1 MRKPIAL
8 ALSAAL
14 ALAPVAEAAA
24 QQGRGDRLSLIR
36 DAEIEATIRAYAQPV
51 FAAAGVPVGAIK
63 VHIVADDR
71 LNAFVAGGRHMF
83 INTGLLAR
91 ADHAGQVIAVIA
103 HETGHIVGGHLV
115 RLYRELED
123 AQVRAIIAMIL
134 SAAAA
139 VAARDGRAAVAGQ
152 SLGMRII
159 EGTFYQ
165 FTRSQEAAADQFGLT
180 VLDRMGVS
188 ARGLA
193 EFLDVLRQQETMLVA
208 RQDPYVR
215 THPLTA
221 ERLEEVRR
229 HMARSPHT
237 NAPLPARFQIQHARM
252 RAKLV
257 GFLLPPERVYELYR
271 GREKSLEAR
280 YALAVAFHRDART
293 ADALQLIDGL
303 IKEMPADP
311 YFHELR
317 GQILHESG
325 RPREAIAAYERAAK
339 ALPNEPLVRV
349 DLAKAQLAANDPALD
364 RAALAHLKEAVRRDD
379 TNPEGWRQL
388 SIAYGRVGELGESA
402 LANAE
407 FFYLVG
413 SLPDLRAAIARA
425 ERLLKPG
432 TPSWQRLED
441 LKTQVAQIRE
451 DRRR

>member
-1 MRKPIAL
+1 MKKPLAF

-14 ALAPVAEAAA
+14 ALAPAAEAAA
-24 QQGRGDRLSLIR
+24 QHGRGDRLSLIR
-36 DAEIEATIRAYAQPV
+36 DAEIEATIRAYAMPV
-51 FAAAGVPVGAIK
+51 FAAAGVPTGAIK
-63 VHIVADDR
+63 VHLVADDR
-71 LNAFVAGGRHMF
+71 LNAFVAGGSHMF

-115 RLYRELED
+115 RLYRELQD
-123 AQVRAIIAMIL
+123 AQIRAIIATIL

-152 SLGMRII
+152 SLGQRII

-180 VLDRMGVS
+180 VLDRMGIS

-193 EFLDVLRQQETMLVA
+193 EFLAILRQQESILVA

-237 NAPLPARFQIQHARM
+237 NAPLPARFQVMHARM
-252 RAKLV
+252 RAKLI
-257 GFLLPPERVYELYR
+257 GFLQPPERVFEHYR
-271 GREKSLEAR
+271 GRENTLEAR
-280 YALAVAFHRDART
+280 YALAVANHRDART
-293 ADALQLIDGL
+293 AEALRLIEGL
-303 IKEMPADP
+303 IKEQPNDA

-317 GQILHESG
+317 GQILYESG

-339 ALPNEPLVRV
+339 ALPGEPLVRV
-349 DLAKAQLAANDPALD
+349 DLAKAQLAVNDPALD
-364 RAALAHLKEAVRRDD
+364 RAALANLREAVRRDD

-388 SIAYGRVGELGESA
+388 SVAYGRVGELGESA

-425 ERLLKPG
+425 ERLLRPG
-432 TPSWQRLED
+432 TAAWQRLED